1 MGKNYSWMSKEAIIE
16 EIEGEIWKV
25 RDLTDEMDHMSL
37 EELNEKVYSDF
48 IKPIEK
54 INYISKCIKYKKS
67 KDLIAMLDKFVN
79 TKFLPSYENKGV
91 NLREYLIEYLDDV
104 SPDFQLLIEAV
115 PKLVCLKS
123 LKYNTGIFVIVVMI
137 AFIVILYCGDGTP
150 IPFSQLFE

>member
-1 MGKNYSWMSKEAIIE
+1 
-16 EIEGEIWKV
+16 
-25 RDLTDEMDHMSL
+25 
-37 EELNEKVYSDF
+37 
-48 IKPIEK
+48 
-54 INYISKCIKYKKS
+54 
-67 KDLIAMLDKFVN
+67 MLDKFVN